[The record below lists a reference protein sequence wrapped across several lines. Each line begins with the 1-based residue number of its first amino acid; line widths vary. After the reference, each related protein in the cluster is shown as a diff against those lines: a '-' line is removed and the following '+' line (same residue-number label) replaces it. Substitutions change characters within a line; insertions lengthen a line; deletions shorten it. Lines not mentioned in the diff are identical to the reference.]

1 MQLFCWPYFIIP
13 ANHISID
20 ASTYQNIEVSKYRN
34 IEIPKHQKI
43 EVSTPQNID
52 TSIHRNIEISK
63 HRNIQISKFQCF
75 EISRYRSV
83 DMPIASEN
91 EMPIQVHVI
100 DNPLFIDH
108 KNVALLCRTGATN
121 EGTYFNSAWRVV
133 DTTPSI
139 PYHRSPI
146 PYGSQT
152 TDLKRLIQAFSNA
165 EKRPQQY
172 GDNTVRFMGA
182 LTESSP

>member
-108 KNVALLCRTGATN
+108 KKCRFAL
-121 EGTYFNSAWRVV
+121 
-133 DTTPSI
+133 P
-139 PYHRSPI
+139 HRGDQRSNILQLSLKSGSHYPLHPLSPI
-146 PYGSQT
+146 SHPLWLADDWFEATYTSLQQRWKTPT
-152 TDLKRLIQAFSNA
+152 TIW
-165 EKRPQQY
+165 
-172 GDNTVRFMGA
+172 G
-182 LTESSP
+182 